1 MIKKTNDYND
11 DNDEDLRIKENYVN
25 DRMEYGV
32 ISDNDNDKEMF
43 DDDEKKY

>member
-11 DNDEDLRIKENYVN
+11 DNDEDLRIKEDYVN

-32 ISDNDNDKEMF
+32 ISDNDNDEEMF

>member
-11 DNDEDLRIKENYVN
+11 DNDEDLRIKEDYVN
-25 DRMEYGV
+25 DRMEYDL
-32 ISDNDNDKEMF
+32 ISDDDNDEEMF